1 MIKYSSIYGLL
12 HAHHA
17 YFFAHCSTLPVHFCH
32 ISIHMYISYLLHN
45 ECINTYPCISTIFRL
60 LSERP
65 LSPWIDSFW
74 SDGRNKN
81 TWKNCKNGFDIY
93 AMVLL
98 LKIKEFN
105 FKHFQLKKNTGYIFH
120 CLPCSFALPV
130 LEHIYFFL
138 TSSRILLW
146 PFDLRMILQC
156 YELKCNINV

>member
-45 ECINTYPCISTIFRL
+45 ECISTIFRL

-74 SDGRNKN
+74 SDNKN

-98 LKIKEFN
+98 LIVI
-105 FKHFQLKKNTGYIFH
+105 KKNYRIYLPLPSMLLFITSLGAYILFSH
-120 CLPCSFALPV
+120 KQQDLTVAFWSSNDFTMLWAEMQYKCLEF
-130 LEHIYFFL
+130 
-138 TSSRILLW
+138 RWLLH
-146 PFDLRMILQC
+146 M
-156 YELKCNINV
+156 